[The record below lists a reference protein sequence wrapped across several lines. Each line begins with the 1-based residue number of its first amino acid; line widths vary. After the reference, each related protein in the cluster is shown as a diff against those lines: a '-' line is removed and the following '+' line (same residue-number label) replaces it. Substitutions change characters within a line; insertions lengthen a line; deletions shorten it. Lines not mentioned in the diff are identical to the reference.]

1 MKVEIIIDESI
12 EETEVK
18 IYAKEYSKD
27 VENIRDVLTEK
38 FVDKIVAFKC
48 REVFILSFDEII
60 RIYAQDKNVY
70 IKTKDSTYTTRLT
83 IYEFESRTDRRNFIR
98 ISRSE
103 IVNLDYVKRLD
114 LSFTGTIAVELLNG
128 DVSYV
133 SRRKLK
139 EFKKALGL

>member
-12 EETEVK
+12 EETNVK
-18 IYAKEYSKD
+18 IYSNKYSKE
-27 VENIRDVLTEK
+27 VENIRDALSETLL
-38 FVDKIVAFKC
+38 DKIVAFQSK
-48 REVFILSFDEII
+48 EVFILSFDEII
-60 RIYAQDKNVY
+60 RIYAQDKSVY
-70 IKTKDSTYTTRLT
+70 IKTKDNTYTTRLT
-83 IYEFESRTDRRNFIR
+83 IYEFESKADRRNFIK

-114 LSFTGTIAVELLNG
+114 LSFTGTIAVELANG

>member
-12 EETEVK
+12 EETNVR
-18 IYAKEYSKD
+18 IYSNKYYKE
-27 VENIRDVLTEK
+27 VENIRDALTEK
-38 FVDKIVAFKC
+38 LVDKIVAFQSK
-48 REVFILSFDEII
+48 EVFILSFDEII
-60 RIYAQDKNVY
+60 RIYAQDKSVY
-70 IKTKDSTYTTRLT
+70 VKTKDNTYTTRLT
-83 IYEFESRTDRRNFIR
+83 IYEFESKADRRNFIR
-98 ISRSE
+98 ISKSE

-114 LSFTGTIAVELLNG
+114 LSFTGTIAVELVNG

>member
-12 EETEVK
+12 EETKVK
-18 IYAKEYSKD
+18 IYSSKYSKE
-27 VENIRDVLTEK
+27 VENIKDALSETLL
-38 FVDKIVAFKC
+38 DKIVAFQSK
-48 REVFILSFDEII
+48 EVFILSFDEII
-60 RIYAQDKNVY
+60 RIYAQDKSVY
-70 IKTKDSTYTTRLT
+70 IKTKDNTYTTRLT
-83 IYEFESRTDRRNFIR
+83 IYEFESKADRRNFII

-114 LSFTGTIAVELLNG
+114 LSFTGTIAVELANG

>member
-12 EETEVK
+12 EETNIK
-18 IYAKEYSKD
+18 IYSNKYSKE
-27 VENIRDVLTEK
+27 VENIRDALTETLLG
-38 FVDKIVAFKC
+38 KIVAFQSK
-48 REVFILSFDEII
+48 EVFILSFDEII
-60 RIYAQDKNVY
+60 RIYAQDKSVY
-70 IKTKDSTYTTRLT
+70 VKTKDNTYTTRLT
-83 IYEFESRTDRRNFIR
+83 IYEFESKADRRNFIR

-114 LSFTGTIAVELLNG
+114 LSFTGTIAVELANG
-128 DVSYV
+128 DVGYV

>member
-12 EETEVK
+12 EETKVK
-18 IYAKEYSKD
+18 IYSNKYSKE
-27 VENIRDVLTEK
+27 VENIRDAITETLL
-38 FVDKIVAFKC
+38 DKIVAFQSK
-48 REVFILSFDEII
+48 EVFILSFDEII
-60 RIYAQDKNVY
+60 RIYAQDKSVY
-70 IKTKDSTYTTRLT
+70 IKTKDNTYTTRLT
-83 IYEFESRTDRRNFIR
+83 IYEFESKADKRNFIR

-114 LSFTGTIAVELLNG
+114 LSFTGTIAVELVNG

>member
-38 FVDKIVAFKC
+38 LVDKIVAFRYK
-48 REVFILSFDEII
+48 EVFILSFDEII
-60 RIYAQDKNVY
+60 RIYAQDKSVY
-70 IKTKDSTYTTRLT
+70 IKTKDNTYTTRLT
-83 IYEFESRTDRRNFIR
+83 IYEFESKADRRNFII

-114 LSFTGTIAVELLNG
+114 LSFTGTIAVELANG

>member
-1 MKVEIIIDESI
+1 MKVEVIIDESLD
-12 EETEVK
+12 ENKVT
-18 IYAKEYSKD
+18 IYAKKYSKD
-27 VENIRDVLTEK
+27 IENIRDMLTDRLL
-38 FVDKIVAFKC
+38 DKIVAFYDK
-48 REVFILSFDEII
+48 EIFILSFDEII
-60 RIYAQDKNVY
+60 RIYAQDKDVFA
-70 IKTKDSTYTTRLT
+70 KTNNRSYKIRLT
-83 IYEFESRTDRRNFIR
+83 LTELEKRLDKKKFIR

-114 LSFTGTIAVELLNG
+114 LSFTGTIAVELANG

>member
-12 EETEVK
+12 EETNVK
-18 IYAKEYSKD
+18 IYSNKYSKE
-27 VENIRDVLTEK
+27 VENIKDSLSETLL
-38 FVDKIVAFKC
+38 DKIVAFQNK
-48 REVFILSFDEII
+48 EVFILSFDEII
-60 RIYAQDKNVY
+60 RIYAQDKSVY
-70 IKTKDSTYTTRLT
+70 IKTKDNTYTTRLT
-83 IYEFESRTDRRNFIR
+83 IYEFESKADRRNFIR

-114 LSFTGTIAVELLNG
+114 LSFTGTIAVELANG

>member
-12 EETEVK
+12 EETNVK
-18 IYAKEYSKD
+18 IYSNKYSKE
-27 VENIRDVLTEK
+27 VENIKDSLSETLL
-38 FVDKIVAFKC
+38 DKIVAFQSK
-48 REVFILSFDEII
+48 EVFILSFDEII
-60 RIYAQDKNVY
+60 RIYAQDKSVY
-70 IKTKDSTYTTRLT
+70 IKTKDNTYTTRLT
-83 IYEFESRTDRRNFIR
+83 IYEFESKADRRNFIR

-114 LSFTGTIAVELLNG
+114 LSFTGTIAVELANG